1 VSDQTQEKE
10 NSLAELMVRILKEP
24 LKPLD
29 ESVKGL
35 KGELA
40 DIKEEIEHTKNS
52 VVSGV
57 VDVLNKHERNAKNRD
72 EETLE
77 VLRTSL
83 SEQALALAAMPGLV
97 SDALAGTVTSLH
109 EQLNKQQASLAAI
122 LAQWQTHAS
131 AAHTEQAASINTA
144 VAGISQRLE
153 QQQKSAQA
161 AQLALLGALKS
172 AAEHSQSAMAKTQQ
186 DGQTLREAFATAQA
200 EVLGALH
207 QQAEV
212 FSTRLDQSQAK
223 VRQLTVIIGVFFG
236 SMIAYVV
243 YDLLGRV

>member
-1 VSDQTQEKE
+1 MSDQTQEKE
-10 NSLAELMVRILKEP
+10 NSLAELMGRILKEP

-29 ESVKGL
+29 ESVRGL
-35 KGELA
+35 KDELA

-57 VDVLNKHERNAKNRD
+57 VEVLNKHERSSKNRD

-83 SEQALALAAMPGLV
+83 SEQAQ
-97 SDALAGTVTSLH
+97 ALAGTVTSLQ
-109 EQLNKQQASLAAI
+109 EQLHEQQASLAAM

-131 AAHTEQAASINTA
+131 AAYTEQTASINTA

-153 QQQKSAQA
+153 QQQKSTQA

-172 AAEHSQSAMAKTQQ
+172 AAEHSQSAMAKTHH
-186 DGQTLREAFATAQA
+186 DGQKLREAFSATQA
-200 EVLGALH
+200 ELLGALH

-223 VRQLTVIIGVFFG
+223 VRQLTIIIGVVFG

>member
-1 VSDQTQEKE
+1 MSDQTQEKE

-35 KGELA
+35 KDELA
-40 DIKEEIEHTKNS
+40 DIKDEIEHTKNS
-52 VVSGV
+52 VISGV
-57 VDVLNKHERNAKNRD
+57 VEVLNKHERNAKNRD

-77 VLRTSL
+77 ALRTSF
-83 SEQALALAAMPGLV
+83 SEQAQALAAMPV
-97 SDALAGTVTSLH
+97 QVNDALAGSVTRLHAQLH
-109 EQLNKQQASLAAI
+109 EQQTSLAAT

-131 AAHTEQAASINTA
+131 AAHTELAASMNTA

-186 DGQTLREAFATAQA
+186 DGQTLREAFVVAQA
-200 EVLGALH
+200 EVLGALR
-207 QQAEV
+207 QQTEV

-223 VRQLTVIIGVFFG
+223 VCQLTVIIGVFFG
-236 SMIAYVV
+236 SMMAYVA
-243 YDLLGRV
+243 YDLLGRI

>member
-1 VSDQTQEKE
+1 MSDQTQEKE
-10 NSLAELMVRILKEP
+10 NSLAELMARILKEP

-29 ESVKGL
+29 ESVRGL
-35 KGELA
+35 KDELA

-57 VDVLNKHERNAKNRD
+57 VEVLNKHERSSKNRD

-83 SEQALALAAMPGLV
+83 SEQAQ
-97 SDALAGTVTSLH
+97 ALAGTVTSLH
-109 EQLNKQQASLAAI
+109 EQLHEQQASLAAI

-131 AAHTEQAASINTA
+131 AAYTEQTASINTA

-161 AQLALLGALKS
+161 AQLALLGALKG
-172 AAEHSQSAMAKTQQ
+172 AAEHSQSAMAKIQQ
-186 DGQTLREAFATAQA
+186 DGQTLRELFAAGQA
-200 EVLGALH
+200 EVLGALSE
-207 QQAEV
+207 QAQV
-212 FSTRLDQSQAK
+212 FNTRLDQSQAK
-223 VRQLTVIIGVFFG
+223 IRQLTIIIGVFFV
-236 SMIAYVV
+236 SMLAYVV
-243 YDLLGRV
+243 YDVLGRV